1 MPINFGNNTVITP
14 YTNGAATSINIP
26 ESVVQVVDN
35 TITVSG
41 TATTAAWVDTISTA
55 ITTTKT
61 YNRILVE
68 YMMNHRSDQGL
79 GNTWSLIYHRILVS
93 GTYSQNAFRNP
104 TNTPTVGNPS
114 GVTVMSGGHIG
125 AHVNHIGF
133 YERTFIWTPAA
144 QGTFTFTAS
153 VLAHQGTCF
162 FGSGNN
168 GATSQYLRLYEI
180 GSA

>member
-1 MPINFGNNTVITP
+1 MPINFTNNTVIGGV
-14 YTNGAATSINIP
+14 TNGSANTINIP
-26 ESVVQVVDN
+26 GSVVQVVDN
-35 TITVSG
+35 TQTVSG
-41 TATTAAWVDTISTA
+41 SATTGAWVNAISTT

-68 YMMNHRSDQGL
+68 YMMNHRSDQGV

-93 GTYSQNAFRNP
+93 GTYALNPFTNP
-104 TNTPTVGNPS
+104 TNTPLGNPS
-114 GVTVMSGGHIG
+114 QVTVMSSGHMG

-133 YERTFIWTPAA
+133 YERTFIWDPLA

-153 VLAHQGTCF
+153 ILAHQGTCF